1 KALLRH
7 HRHDP
12 AAVVEAGRGVVPI
25 MDAEDPHGRRP
36 PRAPLTRFMELDVP
50 PPGAG
55 LNTVT
60 RPIPTIRTSVAGIT
74 ALNCVAETYLVGR
87 VAPFHR
93 TTEPAIKFAPVTV
106 SVNPE
111 VPAIARFG
119 LSDDV
124 VGTGFVIVKVCALD
138 VPPPG
143 AGLNTVTCAVP
154 AVPRSGAAIVAV
166 SWVAGT
172 NVVARFAPF
181 HRTVEPE
188 MKFVP
193 VTISVR
199 PDAPAVTEAGL
210 KPVVVGI
217 GFAEIATFTVV
228 PPMNPT
234 IVWGVPS
241 VSPRNSN
248 TSVGIA
254 CPSAVVAL
262 PENVSVS
269 VPPVTCAPVSSER
282 VRATM

>member
-1 KALLRH
+1 
-7 HRHDP
+7 
-12 AAVVEAGRGVVPI
+12 
-25 MDAEDPHGRRP
+25 M
-36 PRAPLTRFMELDVP
+36 
-50 PPGAG
+50 
-55 LNTVT
+55 
-60 RPIPTIRTSVAGIT
+60 
-74 ALNCVAETYLVGR
+74 
-87 VAPFHR
+87 
-93 TTEPAIKFAPVTV
+93 
-106 SVNPE
+106 
-111 VPAIARFG
+111 
-119 LSDDV
+119 
-124 VGTGFVIVKVCALD
+124 D

-154 AVPRSGAAIVAV
+154 AVPRSGAAIVDVSWVAETNVVARSAPFHRTIEPEMKFVPVTVSVNPDPPTTAAAGLSPVVAGTGLLGGAIVKVCALDVPPPGAGLNTLTCAVPAVTRSGAGTAAV
-166 SWVAGT
+166 SWVAET
-172 NVVARFAPF
+172 NVVARSAPF

-228 PPMNPT
+228 PPVNPT